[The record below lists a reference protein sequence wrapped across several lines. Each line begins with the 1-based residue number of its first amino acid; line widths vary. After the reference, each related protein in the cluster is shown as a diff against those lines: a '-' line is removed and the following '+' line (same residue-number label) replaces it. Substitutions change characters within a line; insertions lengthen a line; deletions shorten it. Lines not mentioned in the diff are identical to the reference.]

1 MLEVNLSRS
10 LRASAHGAALILVEA
25 TSIRELLRKVVELYP
40 LMQSEIDKGVA
51 VSINGQIFRDSWS
64 EEIPPDAEVFLLPRI
79 PGG

>member
-64 EEIPPDAEVFLLPRI
+64 EAIPPNAEVFLLPRI

>member
-1 MLEVNLSRS
+1 VLEVNLSRS

-64 EEIPPDAEVFLLPRI
+64 EAIPPNAEVFLLPRI